1 MTNEQKPTAIISVAS
16 LLPSVQ
22 ISVFVTFAS
31 MLCEVELSNSPLRRD
46 PSDCLPLRRFRILP
60 IRVRGPRW

>member
-1 MTNEQKPTAIISVAS
+1 MTNEQKPTAIIYVAS

-31 MLCEVELSNSPLRRD
+31 MLCEVELSNSP
-46 PSDCLPLRRFRILP
+46 
-60 IRVRGPRW
+60 